1 MLLLRMFA
9 ILLIAGALIDTSI
22 AADAPS
28 AAPPTQTAP
37 SRAVMTGEQVIR
49 ILDETVDWYRTLG
62 AQQQWATQPSDLLIL
77 YANRQIADRVIGLA
91 FDLARANAELLS
103 SEAEVAQKA
112 AADTASSP
120 QAMQRVQQQ
129 LDARRAELQA
139 EITSLQRGLA
149 ARPKAQ
155 GGEMQARISQL
166 QSELD
171 LVNAR
176 RNLYGSIA
184 QFTYQSDANGTG
196 ASALKAHIDAIA
208 ASLPSSSSGA
218 APAAA
223 AAGSPAGSV
232 AASTALSASGSGS
245 ENGAGRIGIWD
256 LASNV
261 MRLADKL
268 RIINTADRRTADLQN
283 TFTQIGAPPQE
294 KIKALS
300 AQGDALAAQADSS
313 SGAAPKGVRDQFDT
327 LAWLFKQTAAI
338 VIPLSREDVLLGQYR
353 RNLGTW
359 RDNAE
364 SQYFDALK
372 ALGVRV
378 AILLGLLAAVFA
390 GAEAWRRGV
399 LRYVQEPRRR
409 YQLLLVRRIVCWALA
424 VTIVGFTFATDLG
437 SLATFAGLL
446 TAGLAVAMQSV
457 LVSIVGYFFLIG
469 KYGIRVG
476 DRVQIGNVSGEV
488 VDVGLVRLHLMELSG
503 QPPRGPTGRI
513 VAFANS
519 IVFQASG
526 GIFKHI
532 HGVNLA
538 WHDITLALPPK
549 ADPYAMKEK
558 LSAAANQVLSE
569 YSEDIARQ
577 TREIQKTT
585 SLNASDA
592 AQTQVQLRFSA
603 SAVEALVRYPVQ
615 LQHAAEIDER
625 MSQELM
631 TAVADAAA

>member
-1 MLLLRMFA
+1 MFA

-155 GGEMQARISQL
+155 GGEVQARISQL

-176 RNLYGSIA
+176 RNLYSSIA

-353 RNLGTW
+353 RNLTTW

-378 AILLGLLAAVFA
+378 AILLGLLATVFA

>member
-1 MLLLRMFA
+1 MFA

-28 AAPPTQTAP
+28 AAPPTQTTP

-176 RNLYGSIA
+176 RNLYSSIA

>member
-28 AAPPTQTAP
+28 AAPPTQTTP

-176 RNLYGSIA
+176 RNLYSSIA

-353 RNLGTW
+353 RNLTTW

-378 AILLGLLAAVFA
+378 AILLGLLATVFA

-437 SLATFAGLL
+437 SLATFVGLL